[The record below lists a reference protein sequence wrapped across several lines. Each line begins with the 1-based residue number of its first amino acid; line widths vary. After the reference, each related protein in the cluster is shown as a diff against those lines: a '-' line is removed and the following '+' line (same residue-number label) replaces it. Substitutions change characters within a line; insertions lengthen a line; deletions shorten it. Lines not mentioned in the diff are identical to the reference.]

1 MAITKL
7 SNIGTPQGGG
17 AAHLKNCISYILNSD
32 KTEGLVGGNAGTT
45 PQEVYQ
51 VMMDTKQEW
60 EKENG
65 RQGYH
70 FVISFPP
77 GEATKEEAYAVIN
90 DFCEE
95 YLGENFDYVFSVHTD
110 QKHMHGHIVFNSV
123 NRMDGYKYRYEKGDW
138 EKYIQPITD
147 RVCEKYGLPPLVYDP
162 HNKIGKSYAA
172 HYAEK
177 EGRPSSEKIIKADID
192 FVIAASE
199 DWNDFVKQMESLGY
213 KIRQGKYVT
222 YIPPGFERGRRDSR
236 LGTGYRK
243 EEIQERIQNKG
254 NEKCSES
261 ILSSKKSKKYEREIF
276 QYTETLTI
284 FQIKKI
290 KIFYQAGHYLE
301 GKNPYAVNQKDVR
314 KNAIRINELYEECK
328 YILKNDIKT
337 EDDLLEKQN
346 ALLAKE
352 KQLMNCRSSL
362 RSVEDKEM
370 LRQYRALKKRLS
382 DTPDWDD
389 RFEIYQEELNTFLKQ
404 MPEGMLKAEEERQQI
419 NAILQ
424 EIRHEKRIVNRIVEE
439 ERSPNKEQKISKTE
453 RTEIRHRR

>member
-1 MAITKL
+1 M
-7 SNIGTPQGGG
+7 
-17 AAHLKNCISYILNSD
+17 
-32 KTEGLVGGNAGTT
+32 
-45 PQEVYQ
+45 
-51 VMMDTKQEW
+51 
-60 EKENG
+60 
-65 RQGYH
+65 
-70 FVISFPP
+70 
-77 GEATKEEAYAVIN
+77 
-90 DFCEE
+90 
-95 YLGENFDYVFSVHTD
+95 
-110 QKHMHGHIVFNSV
+110 
-123 NRMDGYKYRYEKGDW
+123 
-138 EKYIQPITD
+138 
-147 RVCEKYGLPPLVYDP
+147 
-162 HNKIGKSYAA
+162 
-172 HYAEK
+172 
-177 EGRPSSEKIIKADID
+177 
-192 FVIAASE
+192 SE

-213 KIRQGKYVT
+213 KICQGKYVT

-254 NEKCSES
+254 KEKGAES
-261 ILSSKKSKKYEREIF
+261 ILSSKLSKKYEREIF

-328 YILKNDIKT
+328 YILKNNIKT

-352 KQLMNCRSSL
+352 KQLMNRRSSL

-389 RFEIYQEELNTFLKQ
+389 RFEIYQEELNMFLKQ
-404 MPEGMLKAEEERQQI
+404 IPEGMLKAGEERQQI
-419 NAILQ
+419 NAILR

-439 ERSPNKEQKISKTE
+439 ERSLNKEQKISKTE

>member
-1 MAITKL
+1 
-7 SNIGTPQGGG
+7 
-17 AAHLKNCISYILNSD
+17 
-32 KTEGLVGGNAGTT
+32 
-45 PQEVYQ
+45 
-51 VMMDTKQEW
+51 
-60 EKENG
+60 
-65 RQGYH
+65 
-70 FVISFPP
+70 
-77 GEATKEEAYAVIN
+77 
-90 DFCEE
+90 
-95 YLGENFDYVFSVHTD
+95 
-110 QKHMHGHIVFNSV
+110 
-123 NRMDGYKYRYEKGDW
+123 
-138 EKYIQPITD
+138 
-147 RVCEKYGLPPLVYDP
+147 
-162 HNKIGKSYAA
+162 
-172 HYAEK
+172 
-177 EGRPSSEKIIKADID
+177 
-192 FVIAASE
+192 
-199 DWNDFVKQMESLGY
+199 MESLGY

-254 NEKCSES
+254 KEKGAES
-261 ILSSKKSKKYEREIF
+261 ILSSKLSKKYEREIF

-389 RFEIYQEELNTFLKQ
+389 RFEIYQEELNTFLKRC
-404 MPEGMLKAEEERQQI
+404 P
-419 NAILQ
+419 
-424 EIRHEKRIVNRIVEE
+424 
-439 ERSPNKEQKISKTE
+439 KECKS
-453 RTEIRHRR
+453 

>member
-7 SNIGTPQGGG
+7 SNIGMPQGGG
-17 AAHLKNCISYILNSD
+17 AAHLKNCITYIMNPA
-32 KTEGLVGGNAGTT
+32 KTEGMIGGNSGTT

-51 VMMDTKQEW
+51 VMLETKQEW
-60 EKENG
+60 EKEGG

-90 DFCEE
+90 DFCDE

-110 QKHMHGHIVFNSV
+110 QNHMHGHIVFNSV

-138 EKYIQPITD
+138 EKYIQPLTD
-147 RVCEKYGLPPLVYDP
+147 RICEKYGLPPLIYDKN
-162 HNKIGKSYAA
+162 NKIGKSYAA

-192 FVIAASE
+192 FMIASSE
-199 DWNDFVKQMESLGY
+199 SWDDFIKQMEALGY
-213 KIRQGKYVT
+213 KIRQGKYIT

-243 EEIQERIQNKG
+243 EEIQERIKNKG
-254 NEKCSES
+254 QEKGTEK
-261 ILSSKKSKKYEREIF
+261 ILSPELSKEYERAIF
-276 QYTETLTI
+276 RYTKTNLTV

-301 GKNPYAVNQKDVR
+301 EKNPYAVNQKDVR

-328 YILKNDIKT
+328 YILNNEIKT
-337 EDDLLEKQN
+337 EGELLEKQSM
-346 ALLAKE
+346 LVVKE
-352 KQLMNCRSSL
+352 KELMKRRSSV
-362 RSVEDKEM
+362 RSLEDKEM
-370 LRQYRALKKRLS
+370 L
-382 DTPDWDD
+382 
-389 RFEIYQEELNTFLKQ
+389 N
-404 MPEGMLKAEEERQQI
+404 EGEERRRI
-419 NAILQ
+419 NAKLR

-439 ERSPNKEQKISKTE
+439 EKNLNKEQKILKE

>member
-32 KTEGLVGGNAGTT
+32 KTKGLVGGNAGTT

-95 YLGENFDYVFSVHTD
+95 YLGENFDYVFSIHTD

-192 FVIAASE
+192 FVIAMSE

-254 NEKCSES
+254 KEKGAES
-261 ILSSKKSKKYEREIF
+261 ILSSKLSKKYEREIF

-328 YILKNDIKT
+328 YILKNNIKT

-352 KQLMNCRSSL
+352 KQLMNRRSSL

-389 RFEIYQEELNTFLKQ
+389 RFEIYQEELNMFLKQ
-404 MPEGMLKAEEERQQI
+404 IPEGMLKAGEERQQI
-419 NAILQ
+419 NAILR

-439 ERSPNKEQKISKTE
+439 ERSLNKEQKISKTE

>member
-1 MAITKL
+1 MKTK
-7 SNIGTPQGGG
+7 
-17 AAHLKNCISYILNSD
+17 
-32 KTEGLVGGNAGTT
+32 
-45 PQEVYQ
+45 
-51 VMMDTKQEW
+51 
-60 EKENG
+60 
-65 RQGYH
+65 R
-70 FVISFPP
+70 
-77 GEATKEEAYAVIN
+77 
-90 DFCEE
+90 
-95 YLGENFDYVFSVHTD
+95 
-110 QKHMHGHIVFNSV
+110 HIVVVLMLLVLMPGIS
-123 NRMDGYKYRYEKGDW
+123 
-138 EKYIQPITD
+138 IQ
-147 RVCEKYGLPPLVYDP
+147 
-162 HNKIGKSYAA
+162 A
-172 HYAEK
+172 
-177 EGRPSSEKIIKADID
+177 
-192 FVIAASE
+192 
-199 DWNDFVKQMESLGY
+199 
-213 KIRQGKYVT
+213 
-222 YIPPGFERGRRDSR
+222 
-236 LGTGYRK
+236 
-243 EEIQERIQNKG
+243 
-254 NEKCSES
+254 
-261 ILSSKKSKKYEREIF
+261 KSKCNHKNITWVTKTKATCTNRG
-276 QYTETLTI
+276 L
-284 FQIKKI
+284 K
-290 KIFYQAGHYLE
+290 YQAGHYLE

-439 ERSPNKEQKISKTE
+439 ERSLNKEQKISKTE